1 MLCRHSRFV
10 QEFGMVRDP
19 DEIARRERL
28 WGQAIDEI
36 EFGTGRP
43 AASLLAREFRRLLEA
58 RIDLSGFRKR
68 GAWLIPRHGLRRV
81 VSRLDY

>member
-10 QEFGMVRDP
+10 QEFGTVRDP

-43 AASLLAREFRRLLEA
+43 AASLPAREFRPLLEA
-58 RIDLSGFRKR
+58 RIDLASFRQ
-68 GAWLIPRHGLRRV
+68 RRA
-81 VSRLDY
+81 

>member
-10 QEFGMVRDP
+10 QEFGTVRDP

-28 WGQAIDEI
+28 WERAIDEM

-43 AASLLAREFRRLLEA
+43 ALSLPAREFRLLLEA
-58 RIDLSGFRKR
+58 RIDLAGFRV
-68 GAWLIPRHGLRRV
+68 RRTW
-81 VSRLDY
+81 